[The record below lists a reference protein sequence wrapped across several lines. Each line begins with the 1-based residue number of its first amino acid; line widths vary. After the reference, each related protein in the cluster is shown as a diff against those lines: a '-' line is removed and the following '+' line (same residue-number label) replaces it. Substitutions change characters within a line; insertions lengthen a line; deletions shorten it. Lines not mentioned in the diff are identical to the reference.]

1 MKVEVQAIQESSTEA
16 RKESSDRLE
25 GLEYQFSIVC
35 SQCWLNE
42 ELAHVQFDKFVI
54 FVFLRNTQKLLGTK
68 R

>member
-35 SQCWLNE
+35 SRLFPV
-42 ELAHVQFDKFVI
+42 L
-54 FVFLRNTQKLLGTK
+54 T
-68 R
+68 